1 MAAFVDFGG
10 VCVVNETVGDRQVA
24 AIRWARR
31 ALASPDVVVLDVETL
46 SWMPGSDARSLCGLA
61 VIDTSGVERL
71 NTPLRPRLPPWGR
84 NRCSF
89 EMVSGAPSFPSIVP
103 FLLRAT
109 GGGVIA
115 TYNAPAVYELI
126 VSAVRETGM
135 DPEHLAEPSNWR
147 CISQARSDWL
157 GQPQHYFPPRAADH
171 ALARCHGALDVLRD
185 IATARPNLVDH
196 R

>member
-1 MAAFVDFGG
+1 M
-10 VCVVNETVGDRQVA
+10 
-24 AIRWARR
+24 
-31 ALASPDVVVLDVETL
+31 VVLDVETL
-46 SWMPGSDARSLCGLA
+46 SWMPGSDARSLCQLA
-61 VIDTSGVERL
+61 VIDTAGVERL
-71 NTPLRPRLPPWGR
+71 NTPLRPRLPLWAR
-84 NRCSF
+84 NSF
-89 EMVSGAPSFPSIVP
+89 SFDMVSGAPPFPSIVP

-109 GGGVIA
+109 GGGMIA
-115 TYNAPAVYELI
+115 TYNAPGVYELI

-185 IATARPNLVDH
+185 IATAQPNLVGG